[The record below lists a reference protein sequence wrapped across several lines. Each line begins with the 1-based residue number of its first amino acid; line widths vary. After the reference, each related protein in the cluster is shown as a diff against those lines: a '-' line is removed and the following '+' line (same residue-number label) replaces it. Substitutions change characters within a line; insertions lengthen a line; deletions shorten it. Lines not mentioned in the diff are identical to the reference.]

1 MPQALTA
8 EHAQE
13 RSAGGLRHDWKRLL
27 VPGLL
32 LSLYAIQCVWFIRTQ
47 SLTYDEP
54 VHISE
59 GLDAWRNG
67 RFEDY
72 NDHPPLARLLCTLP
86 LLGRNSGHRWQ
97 ADVEKLPVGFRVV
110 NVSPDP
116 VSLAWRARAVNVVLG
131 LLLGCLLWLQ
141 AAKLF

>member
-1 MPQALTA
+1 MQRMNWLAPKDRQSG
-8 EHAQE
+8 E
-13 RSAGGLRHDWKRLL
+13 AGKVEKTPLKHRLL
-27 VPGLL
+27 AAVL
-32 LSLYAIQCVWFIRTQ
+32 LSFYILQCAWFIRTQ

-86 LLGRNSGHRWQ
+86 LIGRRSEHQWQ
-97 ADVEKLPVGFRVV
+97 VDVEKLPAGFRVV
-110 NVSPDP
+110 NVSTDP
-116 VSLAWRARAVNVVLG
+116 VSLAWRARA
-131 LLLGCLLWLQ
+131 
-141 AAKLF
+141 